1 MYVKRVKLVNY
12 GPIDQL
18 DIEFPFEGDAPKPV
32 LLVGEN
38 GSGKSVLL
46 SHIVNG
52 LVLAKNKIYPY
63 TPEVEQG
70 KVYKIRSPSYI
81 KLNKEFYYARVDFEK
96 ELFVEEI
103 YLSRPKQENT
113 PMPDGF
119 FDEDARNAWGKI
131 KDGEH
136 DFFSSIKISGS
147 GSDKKIE
154 DVFSKN
160 CILYCP
166 PNRFEEPAWLNE
178 ENLKAKAKYMDMK
191 HLQGHTERKVINY
204 SPLQDNQNWL
214 FDVAYDRV
222 AFELQVRNIVAT
234 IQDQSHLSGIPVLTG
249 YSGQATNVYEIAIQI
264 VRTVM
269 SMNENIRFGI
279 GRRLDRVVSIMDGN
293 DKQFVPNIF
302 QLSSG
307 ETALLNLFLS
317 ILRDFDLSGAP
328 FAKAN
333 EVRGIVVVDEID
345 LHLHAVHQY
354 EFLPVLMKMFPCVQF
369 VVTTHSPLFVLGM
382 KKIFGEDGFALYR
395 LPQGYKISPEEFG
408 EFEAA
413 YKTFSETKQ
422 FADDMREAIDN
433 AQKPMLYVEGTT
445 DIKYIKRAAELLNQQ
460 TLLEKF
466 ELKNGKGS
474 SNLNKIW
481 HISKLPVSLS
491 QKIVLLYDCDYSGVR
506 ESKGSMFKLKIPM
519 QSKHPIKRG
528 IENLFPQA
536 TLERAKH
543 HKSAFINITSEH
555 VVEKRGETK
564 TIPEEWTVDSDEKS
578 NLCNWLCK
586 NGTADYF
593 QHFQTIFALLE
604 ETITGT
610 SSTTEG
616 E

>member
-1 MYVKRVKLVNY
+1 MYVKRVQLVNY

-18 DIEFPFEGDAPKPV
+18 DIEFPFDGDAPKPV
-32 LLVGEN
+32 FLVGEN

-70 KVYKIRSPSYI
+70 TVYKIRSPSYI

-191 HLQGHTERKVINY
+191 HLHGHTERKVISY

-214 FDVAYDRV
+214 FDVIYDHV
-222 AFELQVRNIVAT
+222 AFELKTDDIQVPVK
-234 IQDQSHLSGIPVLTG
+234 DQVLSVKQFTG
-249 YSGQATNVYEIAIQI
+249 YSGQATNVYEIALQI
-264 VRTVM
+264 VRRVIRRSEST
-269 SMNENIRFGI
+269 RFGI
-279 GRRLDRVVSIMDGN
+279 GRRLNRVVSIVDGN
-293 DKQFVPNIF
+293 DKLVPNIF

-317 ILRDFDLSGAP
+317 ILRDFDLSGAT

-333 EVRGIVVVDEID
+333 EVRGIVIVDEID

-354 EFLPVLMKMFPCVQF
+354 EILPVLMKMFPHIQF

-382 KKIFGEDGFALYR
+382 KNTFGEDGFALYR

-408 EFEAA
+408 EFETA

-445 DIKYIKRAAELLNQQ
+445 DIKYIKRAAELLNQE

-466 ELKNGKGS
+466 ELKDGGGNK
-474 SNLNKIW
+474 NLDKVW
-481 HISKLPVSLS
+481 QISKLPDSLP
-491 QKIVLLYDCDYSGVR
+491 QKIVLLYDCDYSGGR
-506 ESKGSMFKLKIPM
+506 KSNGTMFKLKTPM
-519 QSKHPIKRG
+519 QSEHPIKKG
-528 IENLFPQA
+528 IENLFPRA
-536 TLERAKH
+536 TLGKAK
-543 HKSAFINITSEH
+543 KFKPAFINVKSKHT
-555 VVEKRGETK
+555 VVERGEKK
-564 TIPEEWTVDSDEKS
+564 TIPEEWTVDPDEKS

-586 NGTADYF
+586 NGTADDF
-593 QHFQTIFALLE
+593 QNFRTIFDLLE